1 VAGID
6 IRDLRLPNVN
16 VPLQIYNGRSIPFA
30 DDYFD
35 VSLVFYVLHHCE
47 DPEQVLR
54 EAIRV
59 TRGKIII
66 IEEFDRP
73 HADET
78 SLDLT
83 ERQSH
88 RALGIPSDLY
98 YQLFDQSEFEQ
109 VLQTHNLVQL
119 DRQLLP
125 SKTTRPVDKYLYVM
139 GLGI

>member
-1 VAGID
+1 MVAQS
-6 IRDLRLPNVN
+6 LLPTTI
-16 VPLQIYNGRSIPFA
+16 L
-30 DDYFD
+30 
-35 VSLVFYVLHHCE
+35 LFYVLHHCE
-47 DPEQVLR
+47 YPQQVLW

-73 HADET
+73 NVDET

-88 RALGIPSDLY
+88 RALGIPPDLY

-109 VLQTHNLVQL
+109 VLQAHNLIQL

-125 SKTTRPVDKYLYVM
+125 SKTTRPVEKYLYVM
-139 GLGI
+139 ELTE